1 MTAPTNDSG
10 TVLVTGGAGF
20 IGSHLVEQLV
30 AEGHAVRVLEKPGA
44 PTAHLPEND
53 IELVFADIRD
63 APAVGQA
70 AQGCEIVLHLAAN
83 PNLWARDPDEFE
95 QVNHQG
101 TRHVLAAARAAGVL
115 RTVYVSTESILASP
129 RSKGVITEDTR
140 TSLGDMLGAYCRS
153 KWRAE
158 QAAGEAAQ
166 AGDPVVIVRP
176 SIPVGPGDRHLGPPT
191 RLICDFC
198 NGRIKGHLDGDL
210 NFIDVRDIAA
220 GIRAAAQRGEI
231 GRRYLL
237 VNERWTILDLLRF
250 LSEVTGRAVPR
261 WRVPYS
267 VAFLFAHVEELYCRY
282 VTGKL
287 PMATV
292 TGVQLTQRPFVF
304 DGHQSAED
312 LGLQKMRSCR
322 ESIVET
328 VSWCEASGHIKGSVP
343 FMTGLSRTP
352 TAASGGHARKTRRA
366 HRAVPSRPS

>member
-1 MTAPTNDSG
+1 MTAPPNGSG

-30 AEGHAVRVLEKPGA
+30 AEGHAVRVLEKPGVS
-44 PTAHLPEND
+44 TAHLPEND
-53 IELVFADIRD
+53 IETVIADIRD
-63 APAVGQA
+63 APAVELA
-70 AQGCEIVLHLAAN
+70 AQGCDVVLHLAAN

-101 TRHVLAAARAAGVL
+101 TRHVLAAARAAGAN

-129 RSKGVITEDTR
+129 RNKAAITEDTR
-140 TSLGDMLGAYCRS
+140 TALGDMLGPYCRS

-158 QAAGEAAQ
+158 EAAAEAAQ
-166 AGDPVVIVRP
+166 ADDPVVIVRP

-191 RLICDFC
+191 RMICDFC
-198 NGRIKGHLDGDL
+198 NGRIKGHLQGDL

-220 GIRAAAQRGEI
+220 GIRAAARHGEI

-237 VNERWTILDLLRF
+237 VNEQWTILELLRF
-250 LSEVTGRAVPR
+250 LAEVTGRAVPR
-261 WRVPYS
+261 WRVPYG
-267 VAFLFAHVEELYCRY
+267 VAFLFAHIEEFYCRH

-304 DGHQSAED
+304 DGRQSAED
-312 LGLQKMRSCR
+312 LGLQEMRSCR
-322 ESIVET
+322 ESIVES
-328 VSWCEASGHIKGSVP
+328 VDWCRDSGHIKGTDP
-343 FMTGLSRTP
+343 FTG
-352 TAASGGHARKTRRA
+352 RR
-366 HRAVPSRPS
+366 